1 MPVRPVLAALL
12 VVGLAGV
19 GCAAEAPPAV
29 PPSPAADL
37 SPVPSATQGT
47 GLRILL
53 TDDDGWDAGGIIAMR
68 RALRDA
74 GHDVTLVAPEENR
87 SGYGA
92 SSDGATELD
101 EKEPGVFA
109 VDGTSVDAVRAGLA
123 SMQSAGGPPDL
134 VVSGTNLGQNSGT
147 GITRSGTVGAAVT
160 AARAGVPA
168 IASSTH
174 GATSEEDCTATA
186 DYVARLIAAL
196 GPPLFAPGLV
206 INVNYPAGERASE
219 VRLRDPLVVDLDGEE
234 MDVPT
239 EGPESDTDLL
249 DQGIATLAEL
259 DADGRPGTPGSV
271 ADRLRAVPA

>member
-1 MPVRPVLAALL
+1 VPVRPVLAVVLA
-12 VVGLAGV
+12 VGL
-19 GCAAEAPPAV
+19 GCLGCTAEVPPDVPPTPAAE
-29 PPSPAADL
+29 L
-37 SPVPSATQGT
+37 SPVPGAAPGA

-53 TDDDGWDAGGIIAMR
+53 TDDDGWDAGGITAVR
-68 RALRDA
+68 RALRDS

-101 EKEPGVFA
+101 EKEPGVLA
-109 VDGTSVDAVRAGLA
+109 VDGTPVDAVRAGLA
-123 SMQSAGGPPDL
+123 RMQSTGGPPDL

-174 GATSEEDCTATA
+174 RATSEEDCAATA
-186 DYVARLIAAL
+186 DYVARVVAAL

-206 INVNYPAGERASE
+206 LNVNYPSGDRASE

-249 DQGIATLAEL
+249 DQGIATLIEL
-259 DADGRPGTPGSV
+259 DADGRLGTPASV
-271 ADRLRAVPA
+271 ADRVRAVPA